1 MAVHAEEVVAV
12 MMATLTPAEAWGG
25 DTPPAEAPMEGTGA
39 GAEVDT
45 RTGEAH
51 TWEAPTG
58 PTWEA
63 PETTVG

>member
-1 MAVHAEEVVAV
+1 
-12 MMATLTPAEAWGG
+12 
-25 DTPPAEAPMEGTGA
+25 
-39 GAEVDT
+39 VDT